1 MNRQSKHF
9 QSRRGSSTQ
18 TSRAG
23 RSRLTEL
30 ARLVGRVRELRGRF
44 SLEVDRRP
52 HGHVIGHAI
61 GEPMPAM
68 GDGLPR
74 GHVVAAPGAYAQ
86 TFDGLPHGH
95 VVAARKADMQTLDG
109 LPHGH
114 VIGRAIGRGGPM
126 QTAEAPAAL
135 VGARDSSV
143 MGIDDHG
150 VARGV
155 MGGGDPSRALDTMGN
170 HDRGMRAA

>member
-1 MNRQSKHF
+1 MNLRSKHF

-23 RSRLTEL
+23 RSRPTEL
-30 ARLVGRVRELRGRF
+30 DRLVRRVRELRGRF

-52 HGHVIGHAI
+52 QGHVIGHAI

-68 GDGLPR
+68 RDGLPR
-74 GHVVAAPGAYAQ
+74 GHVVAAGAHAQ
-86 TFDGLPHGH
+86 TFDGLPRGH
-95 VVAARKADMQTLDG
+95 VVAARKADLQILDG

-114 VIGRAIGRGGPM
+114 VIGRDIGWGGPM
-126 QTAEAPAAL
+126 QTGEASAAQA
-135 VGARDSSV
+135 GARDSSV
-143 MGIDDHG
+143 IGINDHG
-150 VARGV
+150 VASGV
-155 MGGGDPSRALDTMGN
+155 MGGGDPSRPLDAMGD